1 MTPETDLTLIRKQVL
16 DATTV
21 MFERALKDYPNS
33 IQISD
38 QKEEVENTT
47 LSASG
52 PLQDCEFGMALL
64 LVASWLKDEFFEN
77 SGIAKEKFEWAVKS
91 LVESTVVRLLKP
103 DLKNEGGRGNHVS
116 FFTGEPYTQHSRGK
130 KYSANLDAAMIA
142 IAFLTLAVQRFDEQI
157 ANIRLPQFKDVQLP
171 EWTQNLRDAVL
182 FIIIEGL
189 EYALQCRVKPNEKFL
204 GFTCDPDSNQNSPA
218 DGGLDLDVDR
228 LFFTWTACETIND
241 VTTWRSEYL
250 EPRSP
255 ALPAPATSRLN
266 DIINDLQGTLREAA
280 DWCSAVFFEQFRD
293 LTIEDPT
300 ELVEDIRP
308 LGRDGVPS
316 AAQQEAINRQR
327 IINQHVYHLSQ
338 YAAIRSLVPRSVSI
352 EEVRTISDK
361 LDVLVKQSILGSGLD
376 EAVNPKLFTIL
387 TREYELGKSNPDPYV
402 DDAWYPLVMRSLSGL
417 LSRTLEDFGARIGTR
432 FTEQEVLELVAS
444 FRRSLA
450 EHFRNLIK
458 RRPTGGAGGPD
469 GKLWSYLSGQPY
481 VLYATQRT
489 IFALM
494 KYDEFL
500 KAVDQFQTR
509 QKEETDSSDGDLSSK
524 LARRFAE
531 TYFKPIINELL
542 LEIPRSAD
550 GQLLL
555 PVNSNGQNLPMPNE
569 PWAKDVIRTWMEEF
583 TTTFESSKVKSS
595 LAEKANWLTLIRE
608 CVEKYEPS
616 KDLPPRKRNGVD
628 ENLQKLKEEYNKI
641 CKVKK
646 VGEELLK
653 QPKWGDDEL
662 TPILFDHLFRNCV
675 QRATGS
681 IEELSKNSTELWKLI
696 KDAIDIRDNLK
707 NLDPTGVP

>member
-1 MTPETDLTLIRKQVL
+1 MTPETDLTLVRKQAL
-16 DATTV
+16 DAITV
-21 MFERALKDYPNS
+21 MFERAVKDYPNS
-33 IQISD
+33 VQVTD

-64 LVASWLKDEFFEN
+64 LVADWLEDEFFES
-77 SGIAKEKFEWAVKS
+77 SGIAEEKFEWAIKT

-103 DLKNEGGRGNHVS
+103 DLKNEGGRGSHVS

-142 IAFLTLAVQRFDEQI
+142 TAFLMLAVERLNEQL
-157 ANIRLPQFKDVQLP
+157 ANIHLPPIKDVPLP
-171 EWTQNLRDAVL
+171 EWVQNQRDVAL
-182 FIIIEGL
+182 FIITEGL
-189 EYALQCRVKPNEKFL
+189 EYALQCRVTPNGKFL
-204 GFTCDPDSNQNSPA
+204 GFTCDPESNQSRPA
-218 DGGLDLDVDR
+218 DGGLESDVDR

-241 VTTWRSEYL
+241 VLNWRTEYL
-250 EPRSP
+250 ELHSST
-255 ALPAPATSRLN
+255 LPAPAVLRLN
-266 DIINDLQGTLREAA
+266 DLINDLKGTLSDAA
-280 DWCSAVFFEQFRD
+280 KWCSEVFFEQFRN
-293 LTIEDPT
+293 LTVEDPT
-300 ELVEDIRP
+300 ELIEEIRP
-308 LGRDGVPS
+308 LGKDGVPS
-316 AAQQEAINRQR
+316 PAQQEAIDRLKVN
-327 IINQHVYHLSQ
+327 IQHVYHISQ
-338 YAAIRSLVPRSVSI
+338 YAAVRSLVPSSVTI

-361 LDVLVKQSILGSGLD
+361 LDVLVKQSILGSTLD
-376 EAVNPKLFTIL
+376 EAVNPKLFTTL
-387 TREYELGKSNPDPYV
+387 TREYKLGRSNNDPYV

-417 LSRTLEDFGARIGTR
+417 LSRTLDDFRAQIGTN
-432 FTEQEVLELVAS
+432 FSQQQVLEVIAS

-450 EHFRNLIK
+450 EHFRNLIR
-458 RRPTGGAGGPD
+458 RRPTGGAAGPD

-494 KYDEFL
+494 KYDAFL
-500 KAVDQFQTR
+500 KAVDLFQAQ

-531 TYFKPIINELL
+531 TYFKPIISELL

-550 GQLLL
+550 GQLIL
-555 PVNSNGQNLPMPNE
+555 PVNSNGQDLPMPNE
-569 PWAKDVIRTWMEEF
+569 QWAKDVIRTWMGKF
-583 TTTFESSKVKSS
+583 TTDFESSKVKSN

-628 ENLQKLKEEYNKI
+628 ENFQKLKEEYNKI
-641 CKVKK
+641 CNLK

-662 TPILFDHLFRNCV
+662 TPILFDYLFRNCV

-681 IEELSKNSTELWKLI
+681 IEELSKNSTDLWKLI